1 MSSLLVKVLDIK
13 DFCWFSAH
21 HTNTVSS
28 MPFWVKIWLH
38 FFIKVIFIS
47 LVCYKGMN
55 YTNILKLNFKSPLC
69 IILIPS
75 FHLSFTQWILVK
87 IFQLFKFEVS
97 IFGKSVGIL
106 GSRFTR
112 ARFTNIKTLLSLS
125 SIGNFPMKNCA
136 RRENCDS
143 RAWWILTLISIW
155 HLKIKNK
162 CGYKLNRCWPP
173 ALPSELS
180 NLGYI
185 HLYTQCHNSRY
196 P

>member
-1 MSSLLVKVLDIK
+1 MRKRICQIITHLNNMHSKI
-13 DFCWFSAH
+13 FS
-21 HTNTVSS
+21 
-28 MPFWVKIWLH
+28 M
-38 FFIKVIFIS
+38 IKVPCLREIKITY
-47 LVCYKGMN
+47 LLTY
-55 YTNILKLNFKSPLC
+55 LKLNFKSPLC

-75 FHLSFTQWILVK
+75 FHLSFTQWILFK

-106 GSRFTR
+106 GSRFT
-112 ARFTNIKTLLSLS
+112 NIKTLPSLS
-125 SIGNFPMKNCA
+125 SIGNFQMKNCA

-162 CGYKLNRCWPP
+162 CGYKLNRCRPP